1 MKKCDIIFECK
12 SSIVE
17 IVWALSFVKRNIFMK
32 NRIREVMQKANLSQQ
47 DFAAKLG
54 VSPASISNIFIGR
67 TNPTITHASAVHK
80 AFPEVRMEWLLFGE
94 GEMSDGEKSSVL
106 TDDETENLG
115 ETVDFGDDK
124 IFAPDMGD
132 ATFLNT
138 PTSQKDAQPIPRPTQ
153 GSAVDHPSAL
163 RPKASIEVPD
173 FASQNR
179 FPTYNDL
186 QNAKNCDK
194 PERKV
199 KEIRVFYDDGTYEIF
214 IPAMK

>member
-1 MKKCDIIFECK
+1 
-12 SSIVE
+12 
-17 IVWALSFVKRNIFMK
+17 MK
-32 NRIREVMQKANLSQQ
+32 NRIKEVMLKANLSQQ

-54 VSPASISNIFIGR
+54 VSPASISSIFIGR

-94 GEMSDGEKSSVL
+94 GEMTEGENLDAFPS
-106 TDDETENLG
+106 TENEILDGGIDLG
-115 ETVDFGDDK
+115 GELLLTPEVRGGQNLQQETSPTDSKTGFRTS
-124 IFAPDMGD
+124 AS
-132 ATFLNT
+132 ATTNVSST
-138 PTSQKDAQPIPRPTQ
+138 VRSAQP
-153 GSAVDHPSAL
+153 V
-163 RPKASIEVPD
+163 EVPD
-173 FASQNR
+173 YTAQNR

-186 QNAKNCDK
+186 QNAKKCDK

>member
-1 MKKCDIIFECK
+1 
-12 SSIVE
+12 
-17 IVWALSFVKRNIFMK
+17 MK

-67 TNPTITHASAVHK
+67 TNPTITHAFAVHK
-80 AFPEVRMEWLLFGE
+80 AFPEVSMNWLLFGE
-94 GEMSDGEKSSVL
+94 GEMADAENSSPTLYAVGTDNGEIL
-106 TDDETENLG
+106 DL
-115 ETVDFGDDK
+115 
-124 IFAPDMGD
+124 GD
-132 ATFLNT
+132 AGLTFPEGSVST
-138 PTSQKDAQPIPRPTQ
+138 PANVALLQKTSPAVASAPQV
-153 GSAVDHPSAL
+153 GSIDPSANF
-163 RPKASIEVPD
+163 RNAPQIDVPD

-186 QNAKNCDK
+186 QNAKNVDK
-194 PERKV
+194 PERRV

>member
-1 MKKCDIIFECK
+1 
-12 SSIVE
+12 
-17 IVWALSFVKRNIFMK
+17 MK

-94 GEMSDGEKSSVL
+94 GEMTEGANFDDLTSSEQDVLEDGIELGGELFSTPEMKGAQNSYP
-106 TDDETENLG
+106 ET
-115 ETVDFGDDK
+115 
-124 IFAPDMGD
+124 APADSQTGIRSTASTSTNVPT
-132 ATFLNT
+132 ATR
-138 PTSQKDAQPIPRPTQ
+138 PVQP
-153 GSAVDHPSAL
+153 
-163 RPKASIEVPD
+163 IEVPD
-173 FASQNR
+173 YAAQTR

>member
-1 MKKCDIIFECK
+1 
-12 SSIVE
+12 
-17 IVWALSFVKRNIFMK
+17 MK
-32 NRIREVMQKANLSQQ
+32 NRIKEVMLKANLSQQ

-54 VSPASISNIFIGR
+54 VSPASISSIFIGR

-94 GEMSDGEKSSVL
+94 GAMTEGDNLDALSPTENEILDGAIELDGELSS
-106 TDDETENLG
+106 TPETRGGHNLHL
-115 ETVDFGDDK
+115 ETSSAEIQTGFRVPASGSSNVS
-124 IFAPDMGD
+124 PVSR
-132 ATFLNT
+132 
-138 PTSQKDAQPIPRPTQ
+138 PVQP
-153 GSAVDHPSAL
+153 V
-163 RPKASIEVPD
+163 EVPD
-173 FASQNR
+173 YTSQNR

>member
-1 MKKCDIIFECK
+1 
-12 SSIVE
+12 
-17 IVWALSFVKRNIFMK
+17 MK
-32 NRIREVMQKANLSQQ
+32 NRIKEVMLKANLSQQ

-54 VSPASISNIFIGR
+54 VSPASISSIFIGR

-94 GEMSDGEKSSVL
+94 GEMTEGANFDGLAPSEHEILEDGIELGGELFPTPEMNGAQNSYP
-106 TDDETENLG
+106 ETAPADSPTGFRTPVTSTSNVSPATRPVQPIE
-115 ETVDFGDDK
+115 
-124 IFAPDMGD
+124 APDY
-132 ATFLNT
+132 A
-138 PTSQKDAQPIPRPTQ
+138 AQT
-153 GSAVDHPSAL
+153 
-163 RPKASIEVPD
+163 
-173 FASQNR
+173 R

-199 KEIRVFYDDGTYEIF
+199 KEIRVFYDDVTYEIF

>member
-1 MKKCDIIFECK
+1 
-12 SSIVE
+12 
-17 IVWALSFVKRNIFMK
+17 MK
-32 NRIREVMQKANLSQQ
+32 NRIKEVMLKANLSQQ

-54 VSPASISNIFIGR
+54 VSPASISSIFIGR

-94 GEMSDGEKSSVL
+94 GEMTEGENLDTFSSAEGELLDAGIELGGELLLNPEVRGGQNLQQETTPTDSQIGFRAPASNVSNVPSSVR
-106 TDDETENLG
+106 
-115 ETVDFGDDK
+115 
-124 IFAPDMGD
+124 P
-132 ATFLNT
+132 
-138 PTSQKDAQPIPRPTQ
+138 AQPVEIPDYTT
-153 GSAVDHPSAL
+153 
-163 RPKASIEVPD
+163 
-173 FASQNR
+173 QNR

>member
-1 MKKCDIIFECK
+1 
-12 SSIVE
+12 
-17 IVWALSFVKRNIFMK
+17 MK
-32 NRIREVMQKANLSQQ
+32 NRIKEVMLKANLSQQ

-54 VSPASISNIFIGR
+54 VSPASISSIFIGR

-94 GEMSDGEKSSVL
+94 GAMTEGENLDAFSPTEDELLNGAIELGGDLSFTPETKGGQNSQPETSSAETQTGFRAPSSGTSNTSSVSRP
-106 TDDETENLG
+106 
-115 ETVDFGDDK
+115 V
-124 IFAPDMGD
+124 
-132 ATFLNT
+132 
-138 PTSQKDAQPIPRPTQ
+138 QP
-153 GSAVDHPSAL
+153 V
-163 RPKASIEVPD
+163 EVPD
-173 FASQNR
+173 YASQNR